1 MIYDLDLKVE
11 PNELLDILVKTQKFI
26 DYVNEKKPLAFKMS
40 AIRKQAEIVP
50 LQNLKYSFEDE
61 ETFKY
66 MVAED
71 LPEPKED

>member
-1 MIYDLDLKVE
+1 
-11 PNELLDILVKTQKFI
+11 
-26 DYVNEKKPLAFKMS
+26 MS

-50 LQNLKYSFEDE
+50 LQNLDE

>member
-26 DYVNEKKPLAFKMS
+26 DFANEKKPLAFKMS

-50 LQNLKYSFEDE
+50 LQNLDE